1 MSSGAPMR
9 AAPDGAP
16 RGISPTGLHLAGI
29 SVAVGGRQILRDV
42 TLDVEP
48 GQVHVVMGPNGSG
61 KSTLANAVMGRP
73 GFEVTSGRI
82 EIDGRDV
89 TAIPAWER
97 ARAGLFLAPQS
108 PVEVPGVDLVDLMQ
122 AAGVTGN
129 VVAGIAD
136 EAARIGLDQRLLHRA
151 VNVDLSGGEAK
162 RSEAVQLA
170 VLRPRYCVLDEIDS
184 GLDVDALGAVARRI
198 ETATSEWGLG
208 VLAVTHFQRLLQ
220 ELHAD
225 QVHVLVDGEI
235 VASGGPE
242 LAQELEGTGY
252 RAYAAH

>member
-1 MSSGAPMR
+1 VSAPGTGGPPTEPTSS
-9 AAPDGAP
+9 AAA
-16 RGISPTGLHLAGI
+16 GLHLDQ
-29 SVAVGGRQILRDV
+29 VAVSVGGREVLHDV

-73 GFEVTSGRI
+73 GFEVTAGCI
-82 EIDGRDV
+82 QIDGREV
-89 TAIPAWER
+89 TELPAWER
-97 ARAGLFLAPQS
+97 ARLGLFLAPQS
-108 PVEVPGVDLVDLMQ
+108 PVEVPGVDLVDLVR
-122 AAGVTGN
+122 AAGVRGD
-129 VVAGIAD
+129 VVTTVAT

-162 RSEAVQLA
+162 RSEAVQLG

-198 ETATSEWGLG
+198 EAATSEWGLG

-225 QVHVLVDGEI
+225 QVHVLVNGQI

-242 LAQELEGTGY
+242 LAQELETTGY
-252 RAYAAH
+252 RAYSAG

>member
-1 MSSGAPMR
+1 VS
-9 AAPDGAP
+9 AARDGAP
-16 RGISPTGLHLAGI
+16 AGTAPTGMHLTGI
-29 SVAVGGRQILRDV
+29 AVAVGGREILRDI

-73 GFEVTSGRI
+73 GFEVTAGHI
-82 EIDGRDV
+82 EIDGQDV
-89 TAIPAWER
+89 TALPAWKR
-97 ARAGLFLAPQS
+97 ARIGLFLAPQS
-108 PVEVPGVDLVDLMQ
+108 PVEVPGVDLVDLVR
-122 AAGVTGN
+122 AAGVPED
-129 VVAGIAD
+129 VVASVAA
-136 EAARIGLDQRLLHRA
+136 EAARIGLDERLLHRA

-162 RSEAVQLA
+162 RSEAVQPG

-198 ETATSEWGLG
+198 EAATSEWGLG

-225 QVHVLVDGEI
+225 RVHVLVDGEI

-242 LAQELEGTGY
+242 LAHELESTGY
-252 RAYAAH
+252 RAYSPS